1 MKLSCAVVK
10 TKRILPFFYLI
21 AVNPLILKLTP
32 LKMSKLPKHFADIFL
47 SFILATIFILAYH
60 LDNKSTNPNEDIET
74 IHKGTFYQFGF
85 NVDSVFIEKNI
96 VRKNDVFGSILSS
109 NGLSTNLILLLEH
122 EAKNI
127 FNIKNIRIGQNYHVI
142 KKHECDD
149 KPIAIVYEPDQF
161 KYIVY
166 DFKDSVKV
174 NLVEKSVEI
183 CEEVVYGKIESSLWG
198 TLEAKGINPNVIDLM
213 EEALSSS
220 VDFYHTRKGDEFKLI
235 YENKYVEGRLTGM
248 GRLLA
253 ACYIN
258 DNGANYS
265 ILYKSEDYEGYFDAE
280 GRPAR
285 KTFLKAPVKFSRI
298 SSNYNL
304 RRFHPIKAKT
314 IPHLGTDYAAP
325 YGTEIRSVSDGVITA
340 SSYTGGNGNFVK
352 VKHDK
357 IYETQYLHMSRFAK
371 GIRPGV
377 RVRQGQTI
385 GYVGSTGLATGPH
398 VCFRFWKNGR
408 QVNHLREKLPPP
420 QPMSMKEL
428 PSFFEQRDN
437 ILLRLNEV
445 QADKISLASSGRIER
460 PILKP

>member
-1 MKLSCAVVK
+1 M
-10 TKRILPFFYLI
+10 
-21 AVNPLILKLTP
+21 ILKLTP
-32 LKMSKLPKHFADIFL
+32 LKMSKLPKRFSDIFL
-47 SFILATIFILAYH
+47 SLILATVFILAYH
-60 LDNKSTNPNEDIET
+60 LDNKSLTSLSEEESVQ
-74 IHKGTFYQFGF
+74 KGTSYQFGF
-85 NVDSVFIEKNI
+85 NVDSVFIEKNTI
-96 VRKNDVFGSILSS
+96 RKNDVFGSILSE

-127 FNIKNIRIGQNYHVI
+127 FNLRNIRAGQQYHVI

-149 KPIAIVYEPDQF
+149 KPLAIVYEPDQF
-161 KYIVY
+161 KYVVY
-166 DFKDSVKV
+166 DFRDSVTV
-174 NLVEKSVEI
+174 NLVEKEVEL

-213 EEALSSS
+213 EDALSSS

-235 YENKYVEGRLTGM
+235 YENKYVEGRLTGI

-265 ILYKSEDYEGYFDAE
+265 ILYKSKDYEGYFDAE

-325 YGTEIRSVSDGVITA
+325 YGTEIRTVSDGVITA

-352 VKHDK
+352 VRHDN

-371 GIRPGV
+371 GIKPGV

-408 QVNHLREKLPPP
+408 QVNHLKEKLPPP
-420 QPMSMKEL
+420 QPMNMKEL
-428 PSFFEQRDN
+428 PSFFEHRDK
-437 ILLRLNEV
+437 ILVRLNEL
-445 QADKISLASSGRIER
+445 QADKISLASAGRMES

>member
-1 MKLSCAVVK
+1 MKLPCGVVK
-10 TKRILPFFYLI
+10 TKRIFTFYLFTSRKQ
-21 AVNPLILKLTP
+21 LILNLTP
-32 LKMSKLPKHFADIFL
+32 LKMSKLPKRFSDIIL
-47 SFILATIFILAYH
+47 SLILATVLILAYH
-60 LDNKSTNPNEDIET
+60 LDHPVSTDDAEVENIQR
-74 IHKGTFYQFGF
+74 GTSYQFGF
-85 NVDSVFIEKNI
+85 NTDSVFIEKNI
-96 VRKNDVFGSILSS
+96 IKKNDVFGSILSE
-109 NGLSTNLILLLEH
+109 NGLGTNLILLLEH

-127 FNIKNIRIGQNYHVI
+127 FNIRNIRTGQNYHVI
-142 KKHECDD
+142 RKHECDT
-149 KPIAIVYEPDQF
+149 KPLAIVYEPDQF
-161 KYIVY
+161 KYVVY
-166 DFKDSVKV
+166 DFRDSVKV
-174 NLVEKSVEI
+174 NLVEKEVEL

-198 TLEAKGINPNVIDLM
+198 TLESKGINPNVIDLM
-213 EEALSSS
+213 EDALSSS

-235 YENKYVEGRLTGM
+235 YENKYVGGRLTGI

-265 ILYKSEDYEGYFDAE
+265 ILYKSKDYEGYFDAE

-340 SSYTGGNGNFVK
+340 ASYTGGNGNFVK

-371 GIRPGV
+371 NIRPGV

-420 QPMSMKEL
+420 QPMNMKEL
-428 PSFFEQRDN
+428 PSFFEQRDK
-437 ILLRLNEV
+437 ILVRLNEL
-445 QADKISLASSGRIER
+445 QADKASLASAGRMER
-460 PILKP
+460 PIIKP